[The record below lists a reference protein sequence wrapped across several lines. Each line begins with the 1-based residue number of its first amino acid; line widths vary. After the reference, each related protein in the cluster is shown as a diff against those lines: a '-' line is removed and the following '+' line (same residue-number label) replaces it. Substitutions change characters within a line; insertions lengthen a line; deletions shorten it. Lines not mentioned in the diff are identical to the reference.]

1 MEIPQTQSMPLMLLS
16 SGSVMCIQPEC
27 FTLADPQE
35 VPDPDSYEA
44 LVSPNTKPS
53 SASPPPHA
61 TAGAKNQGGKG
72 VLSKFRSKFPH
83 DKLPTATAPS
93 NNNQRRGSDS
103 SIDTFA
109 TNRTA
114 NTLATFHTM
123 GSSIDSRLHRKSDH
137 FVPSSTPPDV
147 KDAQYHIRM
156 VFQAHTTFLAVPY
169 GNFERILDDSKL
181 ILPKIAKGRLQ
192 CSSWI
197 DGYFLRLA

>member
-1 MEIPQTQSMPLMLLS
+1 MPLMLLS

-35 VPDPDSYEA
+35 QPDPDSFEA
-44 LVSPNTKPS
+44 IVSPTVKPS

-61 TAGAKNQGGKG
+61 TAGTKNQGGKG

-83 DKLPTATAPS
+83 HKLPNTATGHH
-93 NNNQRRGSDS
+93 NNHVRRGSDS

-114 NTLATFHTM
+114 HTVATFNTANT
-123 GSSIDSRLHRKSDH
+123 SLDSRMHRKSDH

-169 GNFERILDDSKL
+169 ANFERILDDSKL
-181 ILPKIAKGRLQ
+181 VMPKIAKGLYL
-192 CSSWI
+192 SLLSLTVFVVT
-197 DGYFLRLA
+197 YAVYYH